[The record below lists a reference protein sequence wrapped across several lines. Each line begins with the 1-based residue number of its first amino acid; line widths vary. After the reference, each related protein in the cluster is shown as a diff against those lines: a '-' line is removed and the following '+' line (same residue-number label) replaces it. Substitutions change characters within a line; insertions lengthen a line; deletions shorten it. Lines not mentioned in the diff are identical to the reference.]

1 MSEAIAPIV
10 KGEMRMSDEKTL
22 WIKADKMEQIM
33 RVIVENGHFCK
44 VFYLGSEDG
53 EDETD

>member
-1 MSEAIAPIV
+1 MKIIDEIAPLV

-22 WIKADKMEQIM
+22 WIKTDKMEQIM
-33 RVIVENGHFCK
+33 RVVVENGHFCK

-53 EDETD
+53 EA